1 MYSTKPCIVLGFHA
15 CDEKVGRAVLNRR
28 DDLRVSDNE
37 YNWLGDGVYF
47 WENNYERAKQYAEL
61 DSRRANSK
69 IIKPFV
75 IGAIID
81 LGYCLDLLDQ
91 QHLDFVAFAYAK
103 FSESRE
109 KLGKELPINKPFGLK
124 DIDFKNR
131 ELDCAVIRYAHKL
144 AREEG
149 CSFDSARAAFWEGE
163 DLYLGAGFKTHNH
176 IQIAVIN
183 PDCVKGIFLPREK
196 VDFPGTPINP

>member
-15 CDEKVGRAVLNRR
+15 CDEEVGRTVVNRR
-28 DDLRVSDNE
+28 DDLRISDKE

-91 QHLDFVAFAYAK
+91 QYLDFVAFAYARL
-103 FSESRE
+103 SESRE

-131 ELDCAVIRYAHKL
+131 ELDCAVIRYAHEL
-144 AREEG
+144 AHADGSR
-149 CSFDSARAAFWEGE
+149 FDSVRAAFWEGDE
-163 DLYLGAGFKTHNH
+163 LYPRAGFKTHNH

-183 PDCVKGIFLPREK
+183 PNCIKGVFLPREK
-196 VDFPGTPINP
+196 QPFP